1 MRKPWLQAGLTG
13 GGSEGLT
20 DSDNRLTQH
29 RQKVNKTQLPTRRIR
44 DPSWQIL
51 HSLTYP

>member
-29 RQKVNKTQLPTRRIR
+29 RQKVNKTQLPTPDSEHPRPFLANIA
-44 DPSWQIL
+44 
-51 HSLTYP
+51 